1 MHIRLF
7 LDKLI
12 LVISKYANINKH
24 GKRIWHMAFMVNLK
38 EVYIDP
44 ADVEAYLTEIA
55 NLWQGEE
62 DNYENEAVTSQI
74 MDFVYNKDTDDAHF
88 TFDKADN
95 ELVMRKGKDFYQL
108 IRQIRT
114 KVDSEVPADV
124 TPLVAQTINQNV
136 QQNLRMRMQMQSGPF
151 AQTTSRGYIA
161 RQQSEGN
168 N

>member
-1 MHIRLF
+1 
-7 LDKLI
+7 
-12 LVISKYANINKH
+12 
-24 GKRIWHMAFMVNLK
+24 MAFMVNLK

-88 TFDKADN
+88 TFEKADN

-136 QQNLRMRMQMQSGPF
+136 QQNLRMRMQMQSGLLHKRRHAVTSPVNN
-151 AQTTSRGYIA
+151 QKVTTNRRGTGILPVLFLTNKA
-161 RQQSEGN
+161 EIILRLNQKMR
-168 N
+168 

>member
-1 MHIRLF
+1 M
-7 LDKLI
+7 
-12 LVISKYANINKH
+12 
-24 GKRIWHMAFMVNLK
+24 
-38 EVYIDP
+38 
-44 ADVEAYLTEIA
+44 
-55 NLWQGEE
+55 
-62 DNYENEAVTSQI
+62 TSQF

-88 TFDKADN
+88 AFEAAEN

-136 QQNLRMRMQMQSGPF
+136 QQNLRMRMQNGKMDLSF
-151 AQTTSRGYIA
+151 ETTSRGYIA
-161 RQQSEGN
+161 RQQAEGN

>member
-1 MHIRLF
+1 
-7 LDKLI
+7 
-12 LVISKYANINKH
+12 
-24 GKRIWHMAFMVNLK
+24 MAFMVNLK

-44 ADVEAYLTEIA
+44 ADVEAYLTETA
-55 NLWQGEE
+55 SLWQSEE
-62 DNYENEAVTSQI
+62 DNYENDAVTSQF

-88 TFDKADN
+88 AFEAAEN

-136 QQNLRMRMQMQSGPF
+136 QQNLRMRMQMVNGLF

-161 RQQSEGN
+161 RQQAEGN

>member
-1 MHIRLF
+1 
-7 LDKLI
+7 
-12 LVISKYANINKH
+12 
-24 GKRIWHMAFMVNLK
+24 MAFMVNLK
-38 EVYIDP
+38 EVYIDL

-88 TFDKADN
+88 TFEKADN

>member
-1 MHIRLF
+1 
-7 LDKLI
+7 
-12 LVISKYANINKH
+12 
-24 GKRIWHMAFMVNLK
+24 MAFMVNLK

-108 IRQIRT
+108 IR
-114 KVDSEVPADV
+114 AV
-124 TPLVAQTINQNV
+124 TSPVKKLKATTNRRGTGSFV
-136 QQNLRMRMQMQSGPF
+136 GPF
-151 AQTTSRGYIA
+151 FDQ
-161 RQQSEGN
+161 
-168 N
+168 

>member
-1 MHIRLF
+1 
-7 LDKLI
+7 
-12 LVISKYANINKH
+12 
-24 GKRIWHMAFMVNLK
+24 MAFMVNLK

-74 MDFVYNKDTDDAHF
+74 MDFVYNKDTDDAHL
-88 TFDKADN
+88 TFEKADN

>member
-1 MHIRLF
+1 
-7 LDKLI
+7 
-12 LVISKYANINKH
+12 
-24 GKRIWHMAFMVNLK
+24 MAFMVNLK

-88 TFDKADN
+88 TFEKADN

-136 QQNLRMRMQMQSGPF
+136 QQNLLMRMQMQSGPF

>member
-1 MHIRLF
+1 
-7 LDKLI
+7 
-12 LVISKYANINKH
+12 
-24 GKRIWHMAFMVNLK
+24 MAFMVNLK

-44 ADVEAYLTEIA
+44 ADVEAYLTETA
-55 NLWQGEE
+55 SLWQGEE
-62 DNYENEAVTSQI
+62 DNYENDAVTSQF

-88 TFDKADN
+88 AFEADEN

-136 QQNLRMRMQMQSGPF
+136 QQNLRMRMQMVNGPF

-161 RQQSEGN
+161 RQQAEGN

>member
-1 MHIRLF
+1 
-7 LDKLI
+7 
-12 LVISKYANINKH
+12 
-24 GKRIWHMAFMVNLK
+24 MAFMVNLK

-88 TFDKADN
+88 TFEKADN

-136 QQNLRMRMQMQSGPF
+136 QQNLRMQMQSGPF

>member
-1 MHIRLF
+1 
-7 LDKLI
+7 
-12 LVISKYANINKH
+12 
-24 GKRIWHMAFMVNLK
+24 MAFMVNLK
-38 EVYIDP
+38 EVYI
-44 ADVEAYLTEIA
+44 
-55 NLWQGEE
+55 
-62 DNYENEAVTSQI
+62 ENEAVTSQI

-88 TFDKADN
+88 TFEKADN

>member
-1 MHIRLF
+1 
-7 LDKLI
+7 
-12 LVISKYANINKH
+12 
-24 GKRIWHMAFMVNLK
+24 MAFMVNLK

-88 TFDKADN
+88 KKADN

>member
-1 MHIRLF
+1 
-7 LDKLI
+7 
-12 LVISKYANINKH
+12 
-24 GKRIWHMAFMVNLK
+24 MAFMVNLK

-44 ADVEAYLTEIA
+44 VDVEAYLTEIA

-88 TFDKADN
+88 TFEKADN
-95 ELVMRKGKDFYQL
+95 ELVMRKGKDFYQF

-136 QQNLRMRMQMQSGPF
+136 QQNLRMRMQMQSGRF